1 MGLAALALGRQRH
14 QAGLSG
20 AIVRSRSRQPGGPT
34 AKGRLQATS
43 FVAATLAAATLALSG
58 CAGGAV
64 AVQSGF
70 PPPPPPPVSGG
81 LSVSGSGGLAL
92 GIVLALILADS
103 VHWAA
108 TQLQQGAA
116 DAPAQPRR
124 PLWQPIDRGW
134 VDRGP

>member
-1 MGLAALALGRQRH
+1 MGTSLQQDEGGFGGSDPATR
-14 QAGLSG
+14 G
-20 AIVRSRSRQPGGPT
+20 AE
-34 AKGRLQATS
+34 AKGRLQGPPCCRKVDGGPVGVFGCPAGA
-43 FVAATLAAATLALSG
+43 FPCKAAFHRRPL
-58 CAGGAV
+58 
-64 AVQSGF
+64 
-70 PPPPPPPVSGG
+70 PPVSGG
-81 LSVSGSGGLAL
+81 LSVWGSGGLAL

-108 TQLQQGAA
+108 THLQQDAA